1 MRRYD
6 HLSTRAALSA
16 VPNFH
21 WCQSP
26 TCSSGH
32 IHDFPVSDNPTFTC
46 TSCGHIHCINHASV
60 PYHAGETCAEY
71 EARIALPSP
80 TSLYSTPDQNLSNEK
95 ADERFVQ
102 ETSKR
107 CPNAMCGWYIEKN
120 EGCDKMTCWKCR
132 FEFCWEC
139 RAPFN
144 VIDRKG
150 NKFHREGC
158 KYWG

>member
-1 MRRYD
+1 MCGRYD
-6 HLSTRAALSA
+6 HLSTRAALSSLQ
-16 VPNFH
+16 NFY

-32 IHDFPVSDNPTFTC
+32 IYDESLRNNPIFTC
-46 TSCGHIHCINHASV
+46 TSCGHSHCLNHPSI

-71 EARIALPSP
+71 DARTAPPPPS
-80 TSLYSTPDQNLSNEK
+80 QQLS
-95 ADERFVQ
+95 DERANIQYVQ

-107 CPNAMCGWYIEKN
+107 CPNAMCGWFIEKN

-139 RAPFN
+139 CAPFGPISKN
-144 VIDRKG
+144 G
-150 NKFHREGC
+150 NRFHNEGC